1 MVIINGQYSTD
12 FDNKLTDEVNH
23 VELVLNDNPLLSYE
37 QLTQQ
42 DSIDPEESKTDNK
55 LNYVAS
61 SVVSMMTEFLEQDMA
76 EKKK

>member
-12 FDNKLTDEVNH
+12 FHNKLTDEVNH
-23 VELVLNDNPLLSYE
+23 VELVLNDNPILSYE

-42 DSIDPEESKTDNK
+42 DSIDPEENKADNK